1 METAE
6 LELKQWLLQLD
17 FLRGDGLWI
26 SEVFLI
32 ILIAVVINFIQ
43 KRILK
48 KLHARLEMTENPWD
62 EALIES
68 LAKPVSAF
76 VWLWGITIAAH
87 VIGDAN
93 NVSIFNQIVEP
104 VRQIGVVVILTW
116 FVLRLIV
123 RIEHNVIKIG
133 REKERDYDVT
143 TVQAIT
149 KLIRVSVF
157 ITGALI
163 MMQELGVSVSGVLA
177 FGGIGGMAIGFAAK
191 DLLSNFFGGLM
202 LYLDRP
208 FAVGDWI
215 RSPDRNIDGTVENIG
230 WRLTLIRTFNKRP
243 LYVPN
248 STFSSISVENPSRM
262 SHRRIK
268 ETIGVRYDDGGKL
281 NDILNDVRDMLNN
294 HDEID
299 TSQTLMVNLNEFAPS
314 SLDFFIYT
322 FTKTTNWVKYH
333 KVKQDVLF
341 KILQI
346 IEQHG
351 AEVAFPTSTLHLN
364 GEISQPG
371 NVQSGAVQP
380 AFSQT
385 EFAQSRGG
393 DNG

>member
-1 METAE
+1 MESAE
-6 LELKQWLLQLD
+6 FELKQWLLQLQ

-26 SEVFLI
+26 SEAFLI
-32 ILIAVVINFIQ
+32 IFISVIINFVQ
-43 KRILK
+43 KRMLL
-48 KLHARLEMTENPWD
+48 KLHAKLEKTKNPWD

-68 LAKPVSAF
+68 LSKPISAF
-76 VWLWGITIAAH
+76 IWLWGITIAAN
-87 VIGDAN
+87 VIADAN
-93 NVSIFNQIVEP
+93 NVSVFDQLIQP
-104 VRQIGVVVILTW
+104 VRQIGVVAILAW
-116 FVLRLIV
+116 FVLRLIIRV
-123 RIEHNVIKIG
+123 ERNIIKIG
-133 REKERDYDVT
+133 RSKEDNYDVT

-149 KLIRVSVF
+149 KLIRVSIF
-157 ITGALI
+157 ITAALI

-215 RSPDRNIDGTVENIG
+215 RSPDRNIEGTVENIG

-248 STFSSISVENPSRM
+248 STFASISVENPSRM

-268 ETIGVRYDDGGKL
+268 ETIGVRYDDCDKL
-281 NDILNDVRDMLNN
+281 EEILNEVREMLKN
-294 HDEID
+294 HDDID
-299 TSQTLMVNLNEFAPS
+299 TSQTLMVNFNEFAPS

-333 KVKQDVLF
+333 RVKQDVLF
-341 KILQI
+341 QILKI

-351 AEVAFPTSTLHLN
+351 AEVAFPTSTLHMTGTLTQQDILN
-364 GEISQPG
+364 QIP
-371 NVQSGAVQP
+371 
-380 AFSQT
+380 
-385 EFAQSRGG
+385 
-393 DNG
+393 

>member
-6 LELKQWLLQLD
+6 FELKQWLLQLD

-76 VWLWGITIAAH
+76 VWLWGITIAAN

-215 RSPDRNIDGTVENIG
+215 RSPDRNIEGTVENIG

>member
-6 LELKQWLLQLD
+6 FELKQWLLQLD

-32 ILIAVVINFIQ
+32 ILIAVVFNFIQ

-48 KLHARLEMTENPWD
+48 KLHVRLEMTENPWD

-68 LAKPVSAF
+68 LAKPISAF
-76 VWLWGITIAAH
+76 VWLWGITIAAN

-215 RSPDRNIDGTVENIG
+215 RSPDRNIEGTVENIG

-248 STFSSISVENPSRM
+248 STFASISVENPSRM

-299 TSQTLMVNLNEFAPS
+299 TSQTLMVNFNEFAPS

-364 GEISQPG
+364 GELSQPG

>member
-1 METAE
+1 MDSAE
-6 LELKQWLLQLD
+6 FELKQWLLQLD

-26 SEVFLI
+26 SEAFLI
-32 ILIAVVINFIQ
+32 ILIAVIFNFIQ
-43 KRILK
+43 KRMVS
-48 KLHARLEMTENPWD
+48 KLHSKLITTENPWD
-62 EALIES
+62 EALVES
-68 LAKPVSAF
+68 LAKPISAF
-76 VWLWGITIAAH
+76 IWLWGITIAGN
-87 VIGDAN
+87 VIADAN
-93 NVSIFNQIVEP
+93 NVSVFDKIVEP
-104 VRQIGVVVILTW
+104 VRDTGIIVIFTW
-116 FVLRLIV
+116 FVLRLIG

-133 REKERDYDVT
+133 RDKEDNYDVT

-157 ITGALI
+157 ITGGLI
-163 MMQELGVSVSGVLA
+163 MMQQLGVSVSGVLA

-215 RSPDRNIDGTVENIG
+215 RSPDRNIEGTVENIG

-248 STFSSISVENPSRM
+248 STFASISVENPSRM

-268 ETIGVRYDDGGKL
+268 ETIGVRYDDSDKL
-281 NDILNDVRDMLNN
+281 NGILNEVRDMLNN
-294 HDEID
+294 HNDID
-299 TSQTLMVNLNEFAPS
+299 TSQTLMVNFDEFAPS

-341 KILQI
+341 QILEI
-346 IEQHG
+346 INKHG

-364 GEISQPG
+364 GELNQPELF
-371 NVQSGAVQP
+371 QA
-380 AFSQT
+380 
-385 EFAQSRGG
+385 ELAQSNRRG
-393 DNG
+393 

>member
-1 METAE
+1 
-6 LELKQWLLQLD
+6 
-17 FLRGDGLWI
+17 
-26 SEVFLI
+26 
-32 ILIAVVINFIQ
+32 
-43 KRILK
+43 
-48 KLHARLEMTENPWD
+48 MTENPWD

-68 LAKPVSAF
+68 VAKPVSAF
-76 VWLWGITIAAH
+76 VWLWGITIAAN

-215 RSPDRNIDGTVENIG
+215 RSPDRNIEGTVENIG

-248 STFSSISVENPSRM
+248 STFASISVENPSRM